1 MLLAI
6 DLTAGAILLLIDLLL
21 FLPRKLAT
29 VGLAIRMNLL
39 VDSCSRFSVLP
50 GFAGSHLAAADALRN
65 AVLPSDRP

>member
-1 MLLAI
+1 MLLAL
-6 DLTAGAILLLIDLLL
+6 DRTAGAIPLVIDLLL

-39 VDSCSRFSVLP
+39 VDSLLTVFGLG

-65 AVLPSDRP
+65 AVLPGDRP